1 MGFYQEQLLPW
12 LVHLSM
18 RQRRLAPYRSRVV
31 SSATGR
37 VLEVGI
43 GSGLNLPFYGNT
55 AAEII
60 GLEPSPKL
68 LDMGRVGE
76 DVCHPHPPQTR
87 TCRIPASGSSQE
99 SLANGDIAM
108 DDPGPRKR
116 VAGEEGSELLP
127 WEWCRAGPSLQP
139 FPPGPFSLEGILE
152 QLPNVPRDTVVRVVT
167 SQLLRQ
173 PLVLLGYWEVAVGPT
188 PFLYCEQRAS
198 KSAFGRPLPYH
209 VHALL

>member
-1 MGFYQEQLLPW
+1 KPSRDCVTRIAAGVSRKVPTGWRDNQAANPGHHRVRSGRSAPQGQPVW
-12 LVHLSM
+12 LGG
-18 RQRRLAPYRSRVV
+18 RYRIQPTPELRI
-31 SSATGR
+31 R
-37 VLEVGI
+37 
-43 GSGLNLPFYGNT
+43 
-55 AAEII
+55 
-60 GLEPSPKL
+60 
-68 LDMGRVGE
+68 RVGE

>member
-1 MGFYQEQLLPW
+1 MQFDE
-12 LVHLSM
+12 
-18 RQRRLAPYRSRVV
+18 RRPRDEACSNPGTATYR
-31 SSATGR
+31 
-37 VLEVGI
+37 
-43 GSGLNLPFYGNT
+43 
-55 AAEII
+55 
-60 GLEPSPKL
+60 
-68 LDMGRVGE
+68 RVGE
-76 DVCHPHPPQTR
+76 DVGTVIPQTR

-167 SQLLRQ
+167 
-173 PLVLLGYWEVAVGPT
+173 
-188 PFLYCEQRAS
+188 
-198 KSAFGRPLPYH
+198 
-209 VHALL
+209 

>member
-1 MGFYQEQLLPW
+1 MVSGLLCWRDSHPLEWQLASLNGVAGFAAGGSSSE
-12 LVHLSM
+12 
-18 RQRRLAPYRSRVV
+18 RKRSRPIRAF
-31 SSATGR
+31 SATPRDGQRPCRTLAEDPGR
-37 VLEVGI
+37 TQ
-43 GSGLNLPFYGNT
+43 PR
-55 AAEII
+55 AAYR
-60 GLEPSPKL
+60 
-68 LDMGRVGE
+68 RVGE

-152 QLPNVPRDTVVRVVT
+152 QLPNVPRDTVVRVV
-167 SQLLRQ
+167 
-173 PLVLLGYWEVAVGPT
+173 A
-188 PFLYCEQRAS
+188 A
-198 KSAFGRPLPYH
+198 
-209 VHALL
+209 

>member
-1 MGFYQEQLLPW
+1 MVLLALPPPD
-12 LVHLSM
+12 HLLIERDRGQFVPS
-18 RQRRLAPYRSRVV
+18 RRRRVM
-31 SSATGR
+31 AN
-37 VLEVGI
+37 VG
-43 GSGLNLPFYGNT
+43 
-55 AAEII
+55 AER
-60 GLEPSPKL
+60 LLKTPAEPSPEL
-68 LDMGRVGE
+68 RIRRVGE

-198 KSAFGRPLPYH
+198 KSAFGR
-209 VHALL
+209 